1 MNIVR
6 SAFRN
11 PPLWM
16 RPGDTV
22 EVEIS
27 GIGILRNGIRDE

>member
-1 MNIVR
+1 VGAR
-6 SAFRN
+6 RT

-16 RPGDTV
+16 RPGDSV

-27 GIGILRNGIRDE
+27 DIGVLCNAVIAEAA

>member
-1 MNIVR
+1 T
-6 SAFRN
+6 

-27 GIGILRNGIRDE
+27 DIGTLRNTVVAEPA